1 MIKFYSGLLKGT
13 VSVISSVLTVPLRFK
28 GLLDC
33 CKGGGDEIISF

>member
-1 MIKFYSGLLKGT
+1 MIKFYRGLLKGT

-33 CKGGGDEIISF
+33 CKGGGGGNN